1 MQIYYCDGHSGHA
14 ALFGCLW
21 SSLQSYY
28 GGDDLV
34 GVQIG
39 YTFFKTVMQ
48 WKLGFQAILP
58 RP

>member
-1 MQIYYCDGHSGHA
+1 MQIYDCDGHSGHA

-39 YTFFKTVMQ
+39 YTF
-48 WKLGFQAILP
+48 LRL
-58 RP
+58 